1 MVHGIL
7 EVEEGDL
14 KGRNFQRLRGWPREI
29 IYPQG
34 HTTLMI
40 IKHTLTN
47 NLCCGVNQN
56 KQIVVISDQFKM
68 FSFKRTSMAVIQL
81 SSIYNIDNPSTR

>member
-1 MVHGIL
+1 MVNGIL

-14 KGRNFQRLRGWPREI
+14 KGRNFQRLRQWPREI

-56 KQIVVISDQFKM
+56 KQIVVISD
-68 FSFKRTSMAVIQL
+68 
-81 SSIYNIDNPSTR
+81 